1 MAMTN
6 MNSQLIIP
14 LFIYLIAVFAL
25 AFLTQR
31 YQKAG
36 NFLTEYF
43 VGSRSM
49 GGFVLAM
56 TLAATY
62 ASASSF
68 IGGPGAAYKMGLGWV
83 LLAMIQLPA
92 TWLTLGVLGKKF
104 AIEARRH
111 NALTINDILYAR
123 YKSRKVV
130 IFSSLALLLAFFGTM
145 VVQFVGGA
153 RLLQTVLGISYQNG
167 LLIFACTVGIY
178 TTIGGF
184 RAVVMTDTIQG
195 VMMVIGTVILLV
207 GVIHAGGS
215 LESLVTKLHAIDP
228 ALVSPYGPDHFLS
241 QPFILSFWILVCFGV
256 IGLPQA
262 AVRCMSY
269 KDSTSLHKGMVISTV
284 MIGLLMF
291 GTHLTGALGRALV
304 PEVASPDQIMPTLM
318 MTVLP
323 PMLAGVF
330 LAGPMAAIMSTIDS
344 QLIQAS
350 STLLKDLYI
359 NYINPQIVN
368 EINADRKLSRISLW
382 TTGIFA
388 SLVFVAATNPPD
400 MIIWLNLV
408 ALGGLQAVFLWP
420 LVFGLY
426 WSKASAFGALS
437 SMVIGLGV
445 YISLIMIKPDMA
457 GVHPIV
463 PTMITGLCAF
473 IIGSLVKP
481 RNDVNHS
488 SMPINEQS

>member
-1 MAMTN
+1 
-6 MNSQLIIP
+6 MNSQLITP
-14 LFIYLIAVFAL
+14 LLIYLVAVFAL
-25 AFLTQR
+25 AFVTR
-31 YQKAG
+31 RHHRPGK
-36 NFLTEYF
+36 FISEYF
-43 VGSRSM
+43 IGSRSL

-111 NALTINDILYAR
+111 NAVTLNDILFAR
-123 YKSRKVV
+123 FHSRTVV
-130 IFSSLALLLAFFGTM
+130 ILASLTLLLAFFGTM

-153 RLLQTVLGISYQNG
+153 RLLQTVTGLSYHQG
-167 LLIFACTVGIY
+167 LFLFACTVGLY

-184 RAVVMTDTIQG
+184 RAVVLTDTLQG
-195 VMMVIGTVILLV
+195 IMMLIGTVVLLW

-215 LESLVTKLHAIDP
+215 IGELVTRLHDIDP
-228 ALVSPYGPDHFLS
+228 ALITPYGPGHFLS
-241 QPFILSFWILVCFGV
+241 QPFILSFWVLVCFGV
-256 IGLPQA
+256 IGLPHA

-269 KDSTSLHKGMVISTV
+269 KDSPSLHKGIVISTI
-284 MIGLLMF
+284 MMALLMF
-291 GTHLTGALGRALV
+291 GTHMAGALGRAIV

-323 PMLAGVF
+323 PMVAGIF

-350 STLLKDLYI
+350 ATLLKDLYL
-359 NYINPQIVN
+359 NYINPQMLR
-368 EINADRKLSRISLW
+368 EDQAERKLSRLSIW
-382 TTGIFA
+382 ITAIFA
-388 SLVFVAATNPPD
+388 LLVFVAATNPPD
-400 MIIWLNLV
+400 MIIWLNLM

-420 LVFGLY
+420 LVLGLY
-426 WSKASAFGALS
+426 WPRASAAGALS
-437 SMVIGLGV
+437 SMVAGLGC
-445 YISLIMIKPDMA
+445 YIPLVTFKPDLG

-463 PTMITGLCAF
+463 PTLILGLITF
-473 IIGSLVKP
+473 VIGSYIKP
-481 RNDVNHS
+481 ATSAPVIS
-488 SMPINEQS
+488 E

>member
-1 MAMTN
+1 

-14 LFIYLIAVFAL
+14 LCIYLFAVFAL
-25 AFLTQR
+25 AFLTRR
-31 YQKAG
+31 YHKPG

-111 NALTINDILYAR
+111 NAVTINDMLYAR
-123 YKSRKVV
+123 FKSRKVV

-167 LLIFACTVGIY
+167 LLLFACTVGIY

-184 RAVVMTDTIQG
+184 RAVVLTDTVQG
-195 VMMVIGTVILLV
+195 VMMVIGTIVLLA

-215 LESLVTKLHAIDP
+215 LENLVTKLHSIDP
-228 ALVSPYGPDHFLS
+228 ALVTPYGPDHFLS
-241 QPFILSFWILVCFGV
+241 QPFILSFWVLVCFGV

-269 KDSTSLHKGMVISTV
+269 KDSPSLHKGMVISTI
-284 MIGLLMF
+284 MIALLMF

-318 MTVLP
+318 TVLP
-323 PMLAGVF
+323 PMFAGIF

-359 NYINPQIVN
+359 NYINPQIV
-368 EINADRKLSRISLW
+368 EDKRADSKLNRISLW
-382 TTGIFA
+382 TTAIFA

-426 WSKASAFGALS
+426 WSKASATGAFS

-445 YISLIMIKPDMA
+445 YISLVWIKPDMG

-463 PTMITGLCAF
+463 PTMITGMLTF
-473 IIGSLVKP
+473 VIGSLLKPNASESKELVSVKTYCTQKE
-481 RNDVNHS
+481 R
-488 SMPINEQS
+488 

>member
-1 MAMTN
+1 
-6 MNSQLIIP
+6 
-14 LFIYLIAVFAL
+14 
-25 AFLTQR
+25 
-31 YQKAG
+31 
-36 NFLTEYF
+36 
-43 VGSRSM
+43 
-49 GGFVLAM
+49 
-56 TLAATY
+56 
-62 ASASSF
+62 
-68 IGGPGAAYKMGLGWV
+68 
-83 LLAMIQLPA
+83 
-92 TWLTLGVLGKKF
+92 
-104 AIEARRH
+104 
-111 NALTINDILYAR
+111 
-123 YKSRKVV
+123 
-130 IFSSLALLLAFFGTM
+130 
-145 VVQFVGGA
+145 
-153 RLLQTVLGISYQNG
+153 
-167 LLIFACTVGIY
+167 
-178 TTIGGF
+178 
-184 RAVVMTDTIQG
+184 MTDTIQG
-195 VMMVIGTVILLV
+195 VMMVIGTFILLA

-215 LESLVTKLHAIDP
+215 LESLITQLHTIDP
-228 ALVSPYGPDHFLS
+228 ALVSPYGPNHFLS

-269 KDSTSLHKGMVISTV
+269 KDSASLHKGMVISTI
-284 MIGLLMF
+284 MIALLMF

-359 NYINPQIVN
+359 NYINPQIVKEN
-368 EINADRKLSRISLW
+368 NADHKLSRISLW

-437 SMVIGLGV
+437 SMVIGLGI
-445 YISLIMIKPDMA
+445 YISLI
-457 GVHPIV
+457 
-463 PTMITGLCAF
+463 
-473 IIGSLVKP
+473 GSSPVT
-481 RNDVNHS
+481 
-488 SMPINEQS
+488 

>member
-1 MAMTN
+1 

-14 LFIYLIAVFAL
+14 LCIYLFAVFAL
-25 AFLTQR
+25 AFLTRR
-31 YQKAG
+31 YHKPG

-111 NALTINDILYAR
+111 NALTINDMLYAR
-123 YKSRKVV
+123 FKSRKVV

-167 LLIFACTVGIY
+167 LLLFACTVGIY

-184 RAVVMTDTIQG
+184 RAVVLTDTVQG
-195 VMMVIGTVILLV
+195 VMMVIGTIVLLA

-215 LESLVTKLHAIDP
+215 LENLVTKLHSIDP
-228 ALVSPYGPDHFLS
+228 ALVTPYGPDHFLS
-241 QPFILSFWILVCFGV
+241 QPFILSFWVLVCFGV

-269 KDSTSLHKGMVISTV
+269 KDSPSLHKGMVISTI
-284 MIGLLMF
+284 MIALLMF
-291 GTHLTGALGRALV
+291 GTHLTGALGRAIV
-304 PEVASPDQIMPTLM
+304 PEIASPDQIMPTLM
-318 MTVLP
+318 MTVLT
-323 PMLAGVF
+323 PMFAGIF
-330 LAGPMAAIMSTIDS
+330 LAGPMAAIMSSIDS

-359 NYINPQIVN
+359 NYINPQIV
-368 EINADRKLSRISLW
+368 EDKRADSKLNRISLW
-382 TTGIFA
+382 TTAIFA

-420 LVFGLY
+420 LVLGLY
-426 WSKASAFGALS
+426 WSKASATGAFS

-445 YISLIMIKPDMA
+445 YISLVWIKPDMG

-463 PTMITGLCAF
+463 PTMITGMLTF
-473 IIGSLVKP
+473 VIGSLLKPNASESKELVSVKTYCTQKE
-481 RNDVNHS
+481 R
-488 SMPINEQS
+488 